1 MLTQALR
8 GKEFYSRQASVSPRQ
23 SLKEQQLAETWR
35 LQRRRYAQTLVEALI
50 EHFGLDEDEAGRLL
64 GRFSDWRAT
73 RTQNNH
79 WKLIHATGHF
89 ASRSPAD
96 WRRTEE
102 YRCEDPSSIEV
113 VNVDHSIPGRQRFLL

>member
-23 SLKEQQLAETWR
+23 SLKERQLAETRR
-35 LQRRRYAQTLVEALI
+35 LQRRRYAQALVEALI

-64 GRFSDWRAT
+64 WRFPDWRAT

-79 WKLIHATGHF
+79 WKLIPTTGHV
-89 ASRSPAD
+89 ASRSP
-96 WRRTEE
+96 
-102 YRCEDPSSIEV
+102 V
-113 VNVDHSIPGRQRFLL
+113 